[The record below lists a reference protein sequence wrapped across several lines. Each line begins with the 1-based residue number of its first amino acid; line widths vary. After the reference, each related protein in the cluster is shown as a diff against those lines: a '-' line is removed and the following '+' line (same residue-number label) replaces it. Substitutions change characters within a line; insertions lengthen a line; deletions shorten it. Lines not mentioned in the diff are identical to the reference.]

1 MPELPYSADCVGYRE
16 EYALV
21 HVESA
26 EGAFVGEI
34 RRACEKVLVDVSKQ
48 CFDTEVLNSKNG
60 RKDSGERFPLEQISQ
75 AIRTARM
82 LSCLSEIST
91 MTIFTIIITG
101 IPRRRNNCMS
111 AASD

>member
-60 RKDSGERFPLEQISQ
+60 RKDSGERGDFVWQN
-75 AIRTARM
+75 RM
-82 LSCLSEIST
+82 FVQLRI
-91 MTIFTIIITG
+91 IFG
-101 IPRRRNNCMS
+101 KHMDKGSAGKRRYENPNGCTNHGRCH
-111 AASD
+111 

>member
-34 RRACEKVLVDVSKQ
+34 RRAYEKVLVDVSKQ
-48 CFDTEVLNSKNG
+48 CFDTEVLKADQTKRNIHEKYRQG
-60 RKDSGERFPLEQISQ
+60 DGKKADGDRAFVISLTLKQ
-75 AIRTARM
+75 K
-82 LSCLSEIST
+82 
-91 MTIFTIIITG
+91 
-101 IPRRRNNCMS
+101 
-111 AASD
+111 